1 MKRLLPY
8 LLLAVLSVQSAIAYN
23 GGGDIIGSDPTVLP
37 DWDAR
42 IYPNPN
48 NGVFSIMIT
57 GSSAALDVFVF
68 NVIGEKVFE
77 LEILGDHGAKIDLSS
92 LQEGLYVVQIV
103 DAKRSEVR
111 TMRMQVK

>member
-8 LLLAVLSVQSAIAYN
+8 LLLAVLFVQPAIAHN
-23 GGGDIIGSDPTVLP
+23 GGGDMIGNEPTVLP

-48 NGVFSIMIT
+48 NGVFSIMVT

-77 LEILGDHGAKIDLSS
+77 LQILGDHGAKIDLSS
-92 LQEGLYVVQIV
+92 LQEGLYVVQIM
-103 DAKRSEVR
+103 DAKRGEVR